1 MMNELVNEKNKSGRT
16 LKLRELNLLE
26 MMEVCSNMYL
36 TRYLAVQILGT
47 REDFSE
53 MGESS
58 LISEILCFAFPP
70 FTKRLMQI
78 H

>member
-1 MMNELVNEKNKSGRT
+1 MNELVSEKYMTGKT

-36 TRYLAVQILGT
+36 TCYLAVQILGT

-53 MGESS
+53 MGESPW
-58 LISEILCFAFPP
+58 ISEILLLEFPL
-70 FTKRLMQI
+70 FVKRLMQI

>member
-1 MMNELVNEKNKSGRT
+1 MNELVSEKYMTGKT

-47 REDFSE
+47 HEDFSE

-58 LISEILCFAFPP
+58 LISEILLLEFPP
-70 FTKRLMQI
+70 FVGRLMQI